1 MNIPRRRLA
10 DYVKKLHQKVFRTCS
25 TIIFLI
31 PTIKPLTC
39 GVAVSVVIPLNSLL
53 AGTHHNDDEGVSV
66 IPERLMTIAVR
77 SVWKVLHSRLAKNKT
92 GGKVQMTTKTCGE
105 IADIW
110 GRSLV
115 SVAFAIC
122 QSNLCNACSS
132 LAECEILR
140 YQRSHVC
147 RRKLSCDLDPFLF
160 NFFCCCWAR
169 QQCHF

>member
-25 TIIFLI
+25 TIIFSHSNNQTIDLGRCRFRRHSFKLLI
-31 PTIKPLTC
+31 SRDAPQRRW
-39 GVAVSVVIPLNSLL
+39 
-53 AGTHHNDDEGVSV
+53 GVSV